1 MLRYLQIFTVV
12 VKEEKTKRME
22 FKEKENKK
30 NFHVISSISKNQ

>member
-22 FKEKENKK
+22 FKEKENK